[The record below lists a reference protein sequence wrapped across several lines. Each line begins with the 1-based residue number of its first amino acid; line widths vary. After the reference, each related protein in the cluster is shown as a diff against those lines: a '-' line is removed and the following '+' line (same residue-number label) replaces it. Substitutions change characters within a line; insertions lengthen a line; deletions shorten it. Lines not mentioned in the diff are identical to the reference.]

1 MIPLSSTKGQT
12 ISWQQQLAQAVTDPA
27 ELVKIL
33 QLPQKLA
40 TEAKLTTESFPLK
53 VTLDYLS
60 CIQKGDLNDPL
71 LRQIL
76 PAIEENQQQDG
87 FICDPVGDIN
97 ASPVPGLIHKYHG
110 RALLITTPAC
120 AIHCRYC
127 FRRHYPYQD
136 SSAHKENLDQ
146 AIERIAK
153 DKTLHEI
160 ILSGGDPLTLSDERL
175 ALLIKRIEAI
185 EHISTLRIHSRL
197 PVVLPARVT
206 ASLAQML
213 DQSRLNT
220 VLVIHSNHPNEL
232 SEKVLHSLGQLR
244 DKKITLLNQSVL
256 LKNINADASILIELS
271 HKLFTVGIL
280 PYYLHT
286 LDPVAGASHF
296 HIDDKSAVDLHKTIS
311 EKLPGYLVPKLVR
324 EIAGLAFKQDAR
336 LLQNFSSN

>member
-1 MIPLSSTKGQT
+1 MIPLSSSKVQT
-12 ISWQQQLAQAVTDPA
+12 ISWQQQLAQAITDPV
-27 ELVKIL
+27 ELIQIL
-33 QLPQKLA
+33 ELPQTLA
-40 TEAKLTTESFPLK
+40 SEALPAIASFPLK
-53 VTLDYLS
+53 VTRDYLS
-60 CIQKGDLNDPL
+60 CIHKGNLNDPL

-76 PAIEENQQQDG
+76 PVTSENQSHEG
-87 FICDPVGDIN
+87 FVYDPVGDMK
-97 ASPVPGLIHKYHG
+97 ASPTPGLIRKYHG

-136 SSAHKENLDQ
+136 SSAHRENFDKAL
-146 AIERIAK
+146 ELIAR

-175 ALLIKRIEAI
+175 KTLIRKIEAI

-197 PVVLPARVT
+197 PVILPDRITV
-206 ASLAQML
+206 SLTEML
-213 DQSRLNT
+213 DKSRLKA
-220 VLVIHSNHPNEL
+220 VLVIHCNHPNEL
-232 SEKVLHSLGQLR
+232 SKKVLDRLGRLR
-244 DKKITLLNQSVL
+244 EKKITLLNQSVL
-256 LKNINADASILIELS
+256 LKDINTNANVLIELS
-271 HKLFTVGIL
+271 HKLFSAGVL

-296 HIDDKSAVDLHKTIS
+296 HIDDKIAVKLHKTIS

-336 LLQNFSSN
+336 LLENSSAN